1 MRGTSSQG
9 ERFVRPHPQEFSA
22 LCLAFQQI
30 ATRTWTRI
38 GNNHTT
44 PISVRE
50 DGITALNLQDL
61 YLLQLKE
68 FTVFDFTPQVESST
82 TGADWEWWFMQPGK
96 YFGAAV
102 QAKALTTDQKY
113 DIAYVPKNGY
123 PQIRRL
129 LDYSKNKGLAP
140 MYCFYNWW
148 RMPPARHW
156 PCQSFVEHEDLW
168 GCALADGFNVWKLHL
183 RQKYSLAD
191 LNKYTMPWHCIAC
204 CPGHV
209 DGGPRGPSTRALGI
223 ARVLRDQSPTDE
235 PSGYAYEQ
243 DDYPEFPEPR
253 IVEELPERITILR
266 RYAESHERIGRDL
279 ILELFGETPPRKV
292 ILQGKPEKE

>member
-1 MRGTSSQG
+1 MRQ
-9 ERFVRPHPQEFSA
+9 HPQKYSA
-22 LCLAFQQI
+22 LCIAFQHI
-30 ATRTWTRI
+30 AARTWHRI
-38 GNNHTT
+38 HNNHTC

-61 YLLQLKE
+61 YQLQLQE
-68 FTVFDFTPQVESST
+68 FTVIDFTPYVESNA

-102 QAKALTTDQKY
+102 QAKTLTTAQDY
-113 DIAYVPKNGY
+113 DIGYVPKNGY

-129 LDYSKNKGLAP
+129 LDYSQSKGLTP

-148 RMPPARHW
+148 RVPPARHW
-156 PCQSFVEHEDLW
+156 PCHSFVEQEDLW

-191 LNKYTMPWHCIAC
+191 LNKYTMPWHCIVC
-204 CPGHV
+204 CPGYV
-209 DGGPRGPSTRALGI
+209 DGEPRGQSTRASGI
-223 ARVLRDQSPTDE
+223 ARVLRHQSSTNE
-235 PSGYAYEQ
+235 PSEPDHEQ
-243 DDYPEFPEPR
+243 GNYQEFPEPK

-266 RYAESHERIGRDL
+266 EYVESHEKIGRDL
-279 ILELFGETPPRKV
+279 ILKLFGETPPRQV
-292 ILQGKPEKE
+292 ILQGTPEKE